1 MPSVREIYKF
11 DELTWPEVNQA
22 VEMGKIC
29 ILPTGSVEQH
39 GRTAV
44 ERLRRQRR
52 LQAQLRLAHVV
63 PEQTPVSP
71 RAHHP
76 GVAHSQLF
84 PRVEP
89 QPEAVPRHW

>member
-39 GRTAV
+39 GHHLPRIDAV
-44 ERLRRQRR
+44 IG
-52 LQAQLRLAHVV
+52 QLNSSELAGHAKV
-63 PEQTPVSP
+63 
-71 RAHHP
+71 
-76 GVAHSQLF
+76 LL
-84 PRVEP
+84 
-89 QPEAVPRHW
+89 